1 MTVPWHTRHNK
12 VDVVYLWV
20 DGTDQVWQA
29 KRQRAYASW
38 SQHHPDQLAI
48 YGNNAGRYRDNG
60 ELRFNLRS
68 LEKFFPNHGHIY
80 IVTDGQTPSWL
91 RPCEGLTL
99 IDHLDLLPQPSVG
112 VFDSGH
118 IETYLHHI
126 PGLSEKFF
134 YLNDDVFFGT
144 KVDVDWW
151 FGSQLRVFAE
161 ATAVTQTSV
170 TEKGTALVN
179 ASIQSRNWLKQQYPN
194 YQHDP
199 RVYTHAPRPML
210 RSAMLELETLAPQMF
225 KQVRTTT
232 FRSWKVPPIVPD
244 LFPRWMVHVGYAQ
257 QRTLNPLH
265 ISTGTHQAEMQF
277 AQLMDKFGHI
287 PFFCINDTSDNAPD
301 DDIQLLR
308 ITDTLENLLPSPSSF
323 EWADEGVYANRYRP
337 HGINT

>member
-1 MTVPWHTRHNK
+1 M
-12 VDVVYLWV
+12 
-20 DGTDQVWQA
+20 
-29 KRQRAYASW
+29 
-38 SQHHPDQLAI
+38 
-48 YGNNAGRYRDNG
+48 
-60 ELRFNLRS
+60 
-68 LEKFFPNHGHIY
+68 
-80 IVTDGQTPSWL
+80 
-91 RPCEGLTL
+91 
-99 IDHLDLLPQPSVG
+99 
-112 VFDSGH
+112 
-118 IETYLHHI
+118 
-126 PGLSEKFF
+126 
-134 YLNDDVFFGT
+134 
-144 KVDVDWW
+144 DWW